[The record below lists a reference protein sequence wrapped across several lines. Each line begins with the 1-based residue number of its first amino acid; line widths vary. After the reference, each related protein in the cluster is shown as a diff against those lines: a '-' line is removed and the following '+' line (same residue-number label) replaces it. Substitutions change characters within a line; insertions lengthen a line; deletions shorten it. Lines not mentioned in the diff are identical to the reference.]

1 MHSTTLRAGL
11 LLLALL
17 LLPFNIEIQ
26 LAEFGGFSDLQ
37 HRVSIFLFDAPL
49 VLLTAVSVPLL
60 LKTRRGPLRTF
71 LLASGALVI
80 MTGIAL
86 AVHPSARGFQMLLRL
101 VVNLVVPALTW
112 AALPREWQRV
122 LAAAFVAAAVLQ
134 TAIGIGQV
142 VRGETL
148 GLTFLGENPPLLP
161 FGDALGAK
169 GTFVHPYMLA
179 GFALIACGA
188 AIVAY
193 LDLRERAWLMALAVV
208 AVPIGLTYSRMSVLA
223 VVAITIVLVAGWFG
237 SKRWTMP
244 ALIALLVGLGIPGL
258 LTFDAWI
265 GKAEPVPAETG
276 LDAVTN
282 FRGTFTDQALDL
294 ISDEPLVGVG
304 PGLYVLA
311 LEERLEVDTEE
322 EVFPVHNVPL
332 LVAAEGGLPAGVL
345 ATALLAGLGLVAVR
359 GGTGTLVLF
368 LAYLPFL
375 LLDHFPYDNFQGLTM
390 TGLWTGMILGE
401 TQHA

>member
-1 MHSTTLRAGL
+1 MHPSALRGGL
-11 LLLALL
+11 LLVAVILV
-17 LLPFNIEIQ
+17 PFNVEIQ
-26 LAEFGGFSDLQ
+26 LAEYGGFSDLQ
-37 HRVSIFLFDAPL
+37 HRVSIFLFDIPLIALALLSFVPL
-49 VLLTAVSVPLL
+49 V
-60 LKTRRGPLRTF
+60 KMR
-71 LLASGALVI
+71 SGALRSSLMLGAALVAL
-80 MTGIAL
+80 TTIAL
-86 AVHPSARGFQMLLRL
+86 VVHPSARGVQMTIRL
-101 VVNLVVPALTW
+101 VVNLIVPAVTW
-112 AALPREWQRV
+112 AALTRGWQRG
-122 LAAAFVAAAVLQ
+122 LCAALIGSAFLQ

-193 LDLRERAWLMALAVV
+193 LDLRERAWLVALALA
-208 AVPIGLTYSRMSVLA
+208 AVPIGLTYSRMSAVAVLGIA
-223 VVAITIVLVAGWFG
+223 VVLLVARFR
-237 SKRWTMP
+237 KELRTLP
-244 ALIALLVGLGIPGL
+244 ALVALLLGLGVPAL
-258 LTFDAWI
+258 ATLDAWR

-282 FRGTFTDQALDL
+282 YRGTFTDQALDL
-294 ISDEPLVGVG
+294 IAEEPAVGVG

-311 LEERLEVDTEE
+311 LEEQQVVPPGE

-332 LVAAEGGLPAGVL
+332 LVAAESGIPAGALVTAMLVL
-345 ATALLAGLGLVAVR
+345 LGLVAVR
-359 GGTGTLVLF
+359 SGTGAVVVY
-368 LAYLPFL
+368 LAFLPFL

-390 TGLWTGMILGE
+390 SGVWVGMILGE
-401 TQHA
+401 AHHR